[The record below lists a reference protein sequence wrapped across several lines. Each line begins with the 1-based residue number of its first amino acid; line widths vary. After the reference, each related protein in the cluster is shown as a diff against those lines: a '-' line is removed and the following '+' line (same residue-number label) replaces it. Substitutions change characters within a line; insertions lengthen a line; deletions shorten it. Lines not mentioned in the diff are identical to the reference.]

1 MNADCPED
9 VVDAFKAAALS
20 VTKLFKTAAAAQAK
34 AHTEGYQDCLN
45 DLLSFLNK
53 EKMGLSDGEGLRV
66 RAWATERME
75 GGDGGAQTAESEDE
89 VEKAETASSPELQ
102 QASNGA
108 QLPVMQD
115 ALMQSGP
122 APDPIP
128 LTKQESSI
136 IVPAQETFNFVSSIP
151 YPQDA
156 DVALAALDLSDNNS
170 SPRSN
175 TAPPSAA
182 IPIKPTRLRLGGSGA
197 RTGAKSLGRGAG
209 LKRKLNL
216 GEIFDVGS
224 LGYGKDMFGNR
235 GNKRRHI

>member
-1 MNADCPED
+1 MPQAKATSQHNPTATMNADFPED
-9 VVDAFKAAALS
+9 EVDAFKAAALS

-75 GGDGGAQTAESEDE
+75 GGDGGAQTAEREDE
-89 VEKAETASSPELQ
+89 VEQTETASSPEQQ
-102 QASNGA
+102 QASNVA

-128 LTKQESSI
+128 LTRRGGGGGG
-136 IVPAQETFNFVSSIP
+136 PAQE
-151 YPQDA
+151 
-156 DVALAALDLSDNNS
+156 
-170 SPRSN
+170 
-175 TAPPSAA
+175 
-182 IPIKPTRLRLGGSGA
+182 
-197 RTGAKSLGRGAG
+197 
-209 LKRKLNL
+209 
-216 GEIFDVGS
+216 
-224 LGYGKDMFGNR
+224 
-235 GNKRRHI
+235 